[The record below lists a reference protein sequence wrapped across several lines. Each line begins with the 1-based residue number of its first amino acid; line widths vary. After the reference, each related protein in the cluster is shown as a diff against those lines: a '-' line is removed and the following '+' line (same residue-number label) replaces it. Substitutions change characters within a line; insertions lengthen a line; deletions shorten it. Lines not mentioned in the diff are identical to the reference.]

1 MKTKKTVDCM
11 TPDHQKAASMNLMKK
26 MMTMMMTMT
35 MMMMMMMT
43 IRMVEALTTDGK
55 KARLE
60 KDLGW
65 YFL

>member
-1 MKTKKTVDCM
+1 M
-11 TPDHQKAASMNLMKK
+11 
-26 MMTMMMTMT
+26 MT
-35 MMMMMMMT
+35 MMMMMMMMMAMMT